1 MDQWLIICLFLNY
14 LIYHLKDGSEII
26 LYFLV
31 IYDEGFL

>member
-1 MDQWLIICLFLNY
+1 MDQWLIICLFLYY
-14 LIYHLKDGSEII
+14 LIYHLKDGGEII